1 MKKTLGLLL
10 AALMLCMLPI
20 LSSCAE
26 ETAGDISEWTV
37 MFYFC
42 GSDLES
48 GHSYASGNLE
58 EISYCL
64 DYDTVLNAQLGV
76 EDVSPA
82 VEAVN
87 VVIQT
92 GGSKQ
97 WHAQELGMDVRTD
110 ALQRWHFRPARNTL
124 NIAVSE
130 LEQAEDLSAR
140 AIVEALASAVH
151 ENAAM
156 ELKQDLP
163 LASMADPGTLADFI
177 RWGAENYPAKKYALV
192 LWDHGTGAINGL
204 LIDELFDG
212 DTMRLDEL
220 KAALTESGVH
230 FEALLFD
237 ACLMA
242 NLETAYAVK
251 DSANWMIASEEL
263 VAGKGSAMYSW
274 LQQLYFTPQW
284 GGERLGRWV
293 CEMTQEKYVQ
303 ETNAQAEDTL
313 TWSTIDLSRIDRLAA
328 AFDRFF
334 AVCDNVYVNNP
345 QYMMYICEMFNDA
358 FEFGLGDADMIDL
371 ARIPYH
377 PFSILGL
384 ERELYLELLDA
395 LSDAV
400 AYNTHGPNRASA
412 GGLSFCYAAGIGPA
426 ELDNYARVCPS
437 VHYLAL
443 LDAINPG
450 WNAPDWVFE
459 HAEKL
464 PEIVDIQDYQIR
476 VEKGMGAKGSP
487 IIAIADGFSCV
498 WNVHVNVSRMNPRT
512 GNIVRLGSSNA
523 YGTWDGAA
531 NRAVFCL
538 EDFTNWPALE
548 GVHCS
553 AELVSADYMGK
564 MLYNVPIQIEG
575 ENYLLRC
582 GVEDYSAA
590 PVVYGLWEGYD
601 ADSGVYSRNVVP
613 LLKVAGRDCALLY
626 PIDGTEDSR
635 TRYETSEPMTMYRS
649 MEITFEPLE
658 PGAYYMDYWVEDI
671 FMRKLPVGRCEVL
684 WDGTSLTIP
693 AEANWQGELTLTM
706 EGL

>member
-1 MKKTLGLLL
+1 MKKTLCLLALLL
-10 AALMLCMLPI
+10 CLFIVLPA
-20 LSSCAE
+20 CAE
-26 ETAGDISEWTV
+26 ETPQDTSEWTV

-64 DYDTVLNAQLGV
+64 DYATVLNAQLSV
-76 EDVSPA
+76 EDAAPA
-82 VEAVN
+82 MEDVN

-97 WHAQELGMDVRTD
+97 WHAQNLGMDVRTD

-124 NIAVSE
+124 GIALSE
-130 LEQAEDLSAR
+130 LEKSQELDAKS
-140 AIVEALASAVH
+140 IVKALADAVH
-151 ENAAM
+151 DSAKM
-156 ELKQDLP
+156 ELMQDLP
-163 LASMADPGTLADFI
+163 LASMAAPETLADFI
-177 RWGAENYPAKKYALV
+177 RWGAENYPARKYALV

-220 KAALTESGVH
+220 KAALTDSGVH

-251 DSANWMIASEEL
+251 DSADWMIASEEL

-274 LQQLYFTPQW
+274 LQQLYCTPQW
-284 GGERLGRWV
+284 GGDRLGRWV
-293 CEMTQEKYVQ
+293 CEMTQGKYAQ
-303 ETNAQAEDTL
+303 ETNDQAENTL
-313 TWSTIDLSRIDRLAA
+313 TWSVIDLSKIDRLAA

-334 AVCDNVYVNNP
+334 AVCNNVYVNDADF
-345 QYMMYICEMFNDA
+345 MRSVCEVFNDA

-371 ARIPYH
+371 ARIPFH
-377 PFSILGL
+377 PFCILGL
-384 ERELYLELLDA
+384 ERDLYVELLDA

-400 AYNTHGPNRASA
+400 VYNTHGPNRASA
-412 GGLSFCYAAGIGPA
+412 GGLSFCYAAGVSPA
-426 ELDNYARVCPS
+426 KLDDYAKVCPS

-450 WNAPDWVFE
+450 WHAPEWVLE
-459 HAEKL
+459 QTEKL
-464 PEIVDIQDYQIR
+464 PEIVDMQEYQIH
-476 VEKGMGAKGSP
+476 VEKTAGADGSP
-487 IIAIADGFSCV
+487 SIAIVDGFPCV
-498 WNVHVNVSRMNPRT
+498 WDVYVNVSRLNPRT

-523 YGTWDGAA
+523 YRKWDENA
-531 NRAVFCL
+531 NRMVFYVESL
-538 EDFTNWPALE
+538 TNWPALE

-553 AELVSADYMGK
+553 AELVSGDYLGK

-575 ENYLLRC
+575 ETYLLRC
-582 GVEDYSAA
+582 GVEGNGNS
-590 PVVYGLWEGYD
+590 VVYGLWEGYD

-613 LLKVAGRDCALLY
+613 LLTVAGRDCSLLY
-626 PIDGTEDSR
+626 PIDGTEGSR
-635 TRYETSEPMTMYRS
+635 TRYEASEPMTMYRS

-658 PGAYYMDYWVEDI
+658 PGTYYMDYWVEDI
-671 FMRKLPVGRCEVL
+671 FMRDLPVGRCEVQ

-693 AEANWQGELTLTM
+693 SEADWQGELLLTM
-706 EGL
+706 AEQ